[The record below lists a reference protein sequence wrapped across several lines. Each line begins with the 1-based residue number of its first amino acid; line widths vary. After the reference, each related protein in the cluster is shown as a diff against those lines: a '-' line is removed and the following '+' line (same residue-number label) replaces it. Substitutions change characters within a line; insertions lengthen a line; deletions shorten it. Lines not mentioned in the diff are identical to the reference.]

1 MSKILENLKYAKS
14 HEWVKVDG
22 GIATIGI
29 TDFAQHSLGSIV
41 YVEAGNEGDQVEQFD
56 AFGAVE
62 SVKAASD
69 ILSPISGTIIE
80 VNQAVIDSPELLNEN
95 PYENYLIKV
104 EIADETELK
113 NLLDAA
119 GYAEV
124 AK

>member
-14 HEWVKVDG
+14 HEWIKVEG
-22 GIATIGI
+22 NIAYVGI

-41 YVEAGNEGDQVEQFD
+41 YVEAGNEGDQVEQFV

-69 ILSPISGTIIE
+69 ILSPISGTILE
-80 VNQAVIDSPELLNEN
+80 VNQEVIDSPELLNEN
-95 PYENYLIKV
+95 PYDNYLIKV
-104 EIADETELK
+104 EITDEEELT

-119 GYAEV
+119 SYAEV
-124 AK
+124 TK

>member
-69 ILSPISGTIIE
+69 ILSPISGTIFE

>member
-14 HEWVKVDG
+14 HEWVKVEG
-22 GIATIGI
+22 GIAVIGI